1 MSNPIQPRDGHDRRD
16 RSSVFDLFFAELRRA
31 WIQFKRYPAE
41 AIGGIFIITAV
52 FYGLFLS
59 TQYIAG
65 PGLKLGDRLD
75 SIIVGYMLWTM
86 VTFILFDIAGNLQNE
101 AQTGTLEQLF
111 LSAYRTPRVFFTRAV
126 ANLVVQFLIITII
139 LLIIMTLTGRFLTFP
154 IALILPLLS
163 IIFAGYGLSFVIGSF
178 TLIFKRIQQVLVI
191 VQFSLLFLLTA
202 PTEEWTGM
210 GKIIGYMLPMSP
222 GAGLLRDLMARQ
234 LPLDPSRLAIAFL
247 NGGIYFG
254 IGVTVFQWAERQT
267 KLRGKLGGY

>member
-1 MSNPIQPRDGHDRRD
+1 VVNP
-16 RSSVFDLFFAELRRA
+16 FELFLAELRRA

-41 AIGGIFIITAV
+41 AIGGVFIITSV

-75 SIIVGYMLWTM
+75 SIIVGYILWTM

-111 LSAYRTPRVFFTRAV
+111 LAAYSAPRVLFNRAV
-126 ANLVVQFLIITII
+126 ANLIVQFLIIGVI
-139 LLIIMTLTGRFLTFP
+139 LLIIMTLTGRFLAFP

-163 IIFAGYGLSFVIGSF
+163 IIFAGYGLSFIVGSL
-178 TLIFKRIQQVLVI
+178 TLMFKRVQQLLVI

-202 PTEEWTGM
+202 PTEEWTGTA
-210 GKIIGYMLPMSP
+210 KIVGYLLPMSP

-234 LPLDPSRLAIAFL
+234 IDLDGSRLAIAFL
-247 NGGIYFG
+247 NGGVYFA
-254 IGVTVFQWAERQT
+254 IGVGIFRITERHT
-267 KLRGKLGGY
+267 KRHGKLGGY

>member
-1 MSNPIQPRDGHDRRD
+1 M
-16 RSSVFDLFFAELRRA
+16 FDLFLAELRRA

-41 AIGGIFIITAV
+41 AIGGIFIITSV

-75 SIIVGYMLWTM
+75 SIIVGYILWTM

-111 LSAYRTPRVFFTRAV
+111 LSSYSAPRLFFTRAV
-126 ANLVVQFLIITII
+126 ANLLVQFLLIGVI
-139 LLIIMTLTGRFLTFP
+139 LLIIMTLTGRFLSFP
-154 IALILPLLS
+154 ILLILPLLS

-178 TLIFKRIQQVLVI
+178 TLIFKRIQQLLVI

-202 PTEEWTGM
+202 PTEEWSGA
-210 GKIIGYMLPMSP
+210 GRIVGYLLPMSP

-234 LPLDPSRLAIAFL
+234 QGLDWSRLAIAFL
-247 NGGIYFG
+247 NGGVYLA
-254 IGVTVFQWAERQT
+254 IGALVFRWAERHT

>member
-1 MSNPIQPRDGHDRRD
+1 M
-16 RSSVFDLFFAELRRA
+16 FELFFAELRRA

-41 AIGGIFIITAV
+41 AIGGIFIITSV

-75 SIIVGYMLWTM
+75 SIIVGYILWTM

-111 LSAYRTPRVFFTRAV
+111 LSSYSAPRVLFNRAV
-126 ANLVVQFLIITII
+126 ANLLVQFLLIGTI
-139 LLIIMTLTGRFLTFP
+139 LLIIMTLTGRFLSFP
-154 IALILPLLS
+154 ITLIFPLIS
-163 IIFAGYGLSFVIGSF
+163 IIFAGYGLSFIVGSM
-178 TLIFKRIQQVLVI
+178 TLVFKRIQQLLVI

-202 PTEEWTGM
+202 PTEEWTGT
-210 GKIIGYMLPMSP
+210 GKMIGYILPMSP

-234 LPLDPSRLAIAFL
+234 VGLDWQRLAIAFL
-247 NGGIYFG
+247 NGGIYFA
-254 IGVTVFQWAERQT
+254 IGVYIFRRAERHT